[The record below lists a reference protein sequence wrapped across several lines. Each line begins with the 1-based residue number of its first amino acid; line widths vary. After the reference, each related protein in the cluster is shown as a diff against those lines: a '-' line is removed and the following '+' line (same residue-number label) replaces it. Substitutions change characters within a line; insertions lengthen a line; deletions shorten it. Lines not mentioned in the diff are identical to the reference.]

1 MSILLSFKEKEAKPK
16 KQNLGT
22 ILVTTEPLENPIAR
36 ELYDR
41 LKDWK
46 TMKVNQVSYR
56 LSKMENGNEFLQ
68 KWSPVK
74 VD

>member
-1 MSILLSFKEKEAKPK
+1 MNESNVLLR
-16 KQNLGT
+16 NTLT
-22 ILVTTEPLENPIAR
+22 R

-46 TMKVNQVSYR
+46 TMKVDHISYR
-56 LSKMENGNEFLQ
+56 LSKMDNGTEFLQ

-74 VD
+74 LG